1 MADLTNHHTIQH
13 HCKYSDEQGFSC
25 QQSAN
30 NSGWC
35 YWHDPDIIKDGV
47 DDKDKLQQFLKNG
60 GMARGIQ
67 LKHANL
73 KGIDLVNHGQKH
85 GYDFSYAD
93 FYRADLT
100 NAHMF
105 DIKLEHAS
113 LMKANLTEANLHC
126 ANLRNCNLLGI
137 KWNHTKIKSLQL
149 GRQLIQEQQAKQA
162 QKRAQA
168 QCAKDLW
175 EQSEE
180 IYRDLRK
187 HAEREGIFKL
197 SGKFIQKELTMRRY
211 QMKKPSFERLLSK
224 IVDLFCGYGEEPL
237 KVVNFSIILI
247 LICAVLYFFTGINF
261 EGQQYFF
268 SPKVSFIDNLNH
280 FFSCVYYSVVTFTT
294 LGYGDITP
302 IGISRF
308 IAAAEAF
315 TGSFTIALF
324 VVVFVKK
331 MTR

>member
-1 MADLTNHHTIQH
+1 MTQAKKPKYCQ
-13 HCKYSDEQGFSC
+13 YSDEQGFSC
-25 QQSAN
+25 QQSAGQ
-30 NSGWC
+30 SGWC
-35 YWHDPDIIKDGV
+35 YWHDPEIIKNTK
-47 DDKDKLQQFLKNG
+47 DDKDKLQEFVRNG

-67 LKHANL
+67 LKNAKL
-73 KGIDLVNHGQKH
+73 AGIDLVNHGRKH
-85 GYDFSYAD
+85 GFDFSHAD

-105 DIKLEHAS
+105 NINLEHGS

-126 ANLRNCNLLGI
+126 ANLKNCNLLGI
-137 KWNHTKIKSLQL
+137 KWQRTKIKSLQL
-149 GRQLIQEQQAKQA
+149 GEQLIQEKQAKQA
-162 QKRAQA
+162 QRRSQPSR
-168 QCAKDLW
+168 AKDLW

-180 IYRDLRK
+180 VYRDLRK
-187 HAEREGIFKL
+187 HAEREGMFKL
-197 SGKFIQKELTMRRY
+197 SGQFIQKELTMRRY
-211 QMKKPSFERLLSK
+211 QMKKPSFARLMSK

-237 KVVNFSIILI
+237 KVVNFSIVLI

-261 EGQQYFF
+261 EGQHYYFRTD
-268 SPKVSFIDNLNH
+268 VSFMANLNH
-280 FFSCVYYSVVTFTT
+280 LFSCIYYSVVTFTT